1 MSGLFSTFNIS
12 KRGLNVAQTTLDVTS
27 HNIANV
33 NTIGYSRQ
41 RAEIVTTT
49 PFGGTSMGSSI
60 QPGQLG
66 TGAQVQA
73 IERVRDAFLDYQVR
87 GESSVKGEADVR
99 NQMLNQVENIFN
111 EPSDTGISSLMGKFF
126 DSFQELS
133 KQSQNS
139 NSRTVVAQQTL
150 ALTDALN
157 HAYTKLDELKD
168 NSQLLLKTNVID
180 TNSILDQINQ
190 LNKEIMSVKTA
201 GQTPNDLMDSR
212 DKLLDELSYKFGIK
226 IDRGAFEGLDV
237 KPADVGD
244 MKVSNLVSS
253 SPNTDVA
260 RFSYI
265 SSIEADENAPN
276 TQIITYYKLGDMSD
290 EKNKQTIRVTG
301 LSETEIKKISES
313 RVLWADESGQV
324 TKADGY
330 PIKNNG
336 VILASELM
344 TFIPSS
350 GEISGNISV
359 QGDIENYM
367 DQLDKLAMSITFSV
381 NAIHSGLSNPINIG
395 GNPERDNVP
404 FFVNSSIAK
413 YDSDK
418 NLVNVDETLNG
429 EMLISAKNITIN
441 KEIIEDVMKIKTR
454 THDSEFGYA
463 SENTVD
469 GEGDGTRALAIAQLR
484 DTQLKV
490 QDLGV
495 TILSRAD
502 MFNKSKGGTTLS
514 NLGMTIESDTSGMK
528 LDSYYKDQINKLGIQ
543 AQEATRI
550 VVNQESL
557 IGQLENNREAVS
569 GVSLDEEMANLI
581 QFQHAYTAN
590 AKIISTIDELL
601 DVVINGLKR

>member
-1 MSGLFSTFNIS
+1 MSGLFSTFNIAN
-12 KRGLNVAQTTLDVTS
+12 RGLNVAQTTIDVTS
-27 HNIANV
+27 HNIANA
-33 NTIGYSRQ
+33 NTEGYSRQ

-73 IERVRDAFLDYQVR
+73 IERVRDSFLDYQVR
-87 GESSVKGEADVR
+87 SESSVKGQADVR
-99 NQMLNQVENIFN
+99 NEMLTQVENIFN

-126 DSFQELS
+126 DAFQELS

-139 NSRTVVAQQTL
+139 NARTVVAQQTL

-157 HAYTKLDELKD
+157 HASTKLDELKS
-168 NSQLLLKTNVID
+168 NAQMLLKANVTD
-180 TNSILDQINQ
+180 TNSMLDQINR
-190 LNKEIMSVKTA
+190 LNKEIMSVETA

-226 IDRGAFEGLDV
+226 IESGSFEGTDV
-237 KPADVGD
+237 KPIDAGA
-244 MKVSNLVSS
+244 MKVTNLVSS

-265 SSIEADENAPN
+265 SSVEEDANSPN
-276 TQIITYYKLGDMSD
+276 TQIITYYKLGDMSN

-301 LSETEIKKISES
+301 LSDADVKRISES

-330 PIKNNG
+330 PIKNND

-344 TFIPSS
+344 TFSPNS

-359 QGDIENYM
+359 QGDIENYRN
-367 DQLDKLAMSITFSV
+367 QLDKLAMSVAFSV
-381 NAIHSGLSNPINIG
+381 NAIHSGLSNPINTG
-395 GNPERDNVP
+395 GDPEIDNVP

-413 YDSDK
+413 YDSNN
-418 NLVNVDETLNG
+418 NLMNIEETLS
-429 EMLISAKNITIN
+429 EETQITAKNITIN
-441 KEIIEDVMKIKTR
+441 EEILDDVMKIKTR
-454 THDSEFGYA
+454 THDNEYGYA
-463 SENTVD
+463 SENEVD
-469 GEGDGTRALAIAQLR
+469 GEGDGARALAIAQLR

-490 QDLGV
+490 QDFGV

-502 MFNKSKGGTTLS
+502 MFNTAKGGTTLS
-514 NLGMTIESDTSGMK
+514 DHGMNIESDTSGMK
-528 LDSYYKDQINKLGIQ
+528 LDSYYMDQIDKLGIQ

-550 VVNQESL
+550 VSNQETL
-557 IGQLENNREAVS
+557 IGQLENNRQSIA
-569 GVSLDEEMANLI
+569 GVSLDEEMANII